1 MLFRSFQGK
10 VRKLHCLE
18 FLRNQQMINKK
29 KVRKAWK
36 GQAKTDCGLTCTL
49 PGQTVAGILV
59 ASSGVARRVCQV
71 VIKNGSRATDLW
83 VQMKKNIM
91 IKILLMSLVGL
102 IM

>member
-36 GQAKTDCGLTCTL
+36 GQAKTD
-49 PGQTVAGILV
+49 
-59 ASSGVARRVCQV
+59 
-71 VIKNGSRATDLW
+71 LW